1 MKLIVNARFLTQNI
15 TGVQR
20 FAIEISKQLRRMYGE
35 DIRFVSPTNIVH
47 HEIAAQLGAVV
58 VGKRSGHVWEQ
69 TELVHYLRAN
79 GNPMLLNLANTAPLF
94 YRRKAVTL
102 HDIAFVRFPQ
112 TFDWKFRLFYTLL
125 IPQILR
131 HSKVVFTVS
140 AFSKGEIERFYGVDS
155 AKISVIYNGVS
166 PIFFPHLDEKK
177 EPYILAVSSLNAQK
191 NFHSL
196 IKAFNRLSIPD
207 IKLYLVGS
215 MNKSFAALE
224 LIEEVEGNP
233 NIVFKGRVE
242 DDELIALYSNAL
254 CFVYPSFY
262 EGFGIPPLE
271 AQACGCP
278 VVCSHAAS
286 LGEVGGESVV
296 YCDPYSVDDI
306 AHHIRVVLEDES
318 LQQRLRAK
326 GFENI
331 KRFSW
336 EASARKMGK
345 VLEELG

>member
-1 MKLIVNARFLTQNI
+1 MRLVVNARFLTQDI

-20 FAIEISKQLRRMYGE
+20 FAIEISKQLKKMYG
-35 DIRFVSPTNIVH
+35 D
-47 HEIAAQLGAVV
+47 EIAFVTPSPVLHTEVAKELNATVI
-58 VGKRSGHVWEQ
+58 GHLKGHLWEQ
-69 TELVHYLRAN
+69 IDLPRYLFRHQ
-79 GNPMLLNLANTAPLF
+79 NPLLLNLANSAPLF
-94 YRRKAVTL
+94 YRFKIVTL
-102 HDIAFVRFPQ
+102 HDIAYARFPH
-112 TFDWKFRLFYTLL
+112 TFDWKFRLFYKLL

-131 HSKVVFTVS
+131 HSKAIFTVS
-140 AFSKGEIERFYGVDS
+140 EFSKREIETFYGVDS
-155 AKISVIYNGVS
+155 SKISVIYNGVS
-166 PIFFPHLDEKK
+166 PLFFPHVNEKK
-177 EPYILAVSSLNAQK
+177 EPYILAVSSLNTQK

-196 IKAFNRLSIPD
+196 IKAFNRLSIPN

-242 DDELIALYSNAL
+242 DDELIVLYSNAL

-278 VVCSHAAS
+278 VVCSRAAS
-286 LGEVGGESVV
+286 LGEVGGESVI

-306 AHHIRVVLEDES
+306 THQIRVVLEDES
-318 LQQRLRAK
+318 LQQTLRVK

-336 EASARKMGK
+336 KASGEKIGK